1 MINRELIR
9 LKVVQLVYSQY
20 KNPGRSLDKA
30 LEELALSLGK
40 SYDLYR
46 YLLLLIPEIT
56 DFARELYDAACSRIS
71 DIGGTDF
78 PNPRFV
84 ANRLAAQLSANKSL
98 NEFYDQKDIHHWDET
113 EAEIR
118 LLYKAITDSDLYRN
132 YMLAEEDSYEA
143 DRSFWR
149 QAYRKFICDNE
160 DLDSYLE
167 EWSLYW
173 NDDKHVVDTFVLKT
187 LGRFEEKNGAEQPLL
202 PAYDKEEDF
211 EFARNLFS
219 EAILNRD
226 YYENLIAANAR
237 NWEFERLGIM
247 DVVIMVTALAE
258 IKIFPEIKLGISINE
273 YINIAKMYCPVK
285 SAGFINGML
294 DNIAN
299 SMDIARK

>member
-56 DFARELYDAACSRIS
+56 DFARELYDSACSRIA
-71 DIGGTDF
+71 DMGGTDF

-113 EAEIR
+113 EEEIR

>member
-9 LKVVQLVYSQY
+9 LKVVQLAYSQH

-56 DFARELYDAACSRIS
+56 DFARELYDSACSRIS
-71 DIGGTDF
+71 DMGGTDF